1 MTSAV
6 GFTKPL
12 VGGGHSVPQTM
23 TASPMAEYV
32 EIYKLRKS
40 V

>member
-12 VGGGHSVPQTM
+12 VRRREKLSATRM
-23 TASPMAEYV
+23 ASPMAEHV
-32 EIYKLRKS
+32 EIYKL
-40 V
+40 

>member
-12 VGGGHSVPQTM
+12 VGGGANSVATRM
-23 TASPMAEYV
+23 ASPMAEYV
-32 EIYKLRKS
+32 EIYKL
-40 V
+40 